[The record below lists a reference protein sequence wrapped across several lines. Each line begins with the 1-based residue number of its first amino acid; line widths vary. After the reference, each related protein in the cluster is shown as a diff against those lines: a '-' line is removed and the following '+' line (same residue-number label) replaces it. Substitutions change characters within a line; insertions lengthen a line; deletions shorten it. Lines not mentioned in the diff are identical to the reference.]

1 MGPTGQSVGR
11 VRGLD
16 LQPPA
21 QGLRQKRCTRVTVAR
36 KVVAVLSG
44 LREEEGCWHPCWEVP
59 VLLALAGEAGPER

>member
-1 MGPTGQSVGR
+1 M
-11 VRGLD
+11 
-16 LQPPA
+16 
-21 QGLRQKRCTRVTVAR
+21 TVAR